1 MYLCYS
7 NHYQRGD
14 IMKFYEGPEELNN
27 VIGRYY
33 VAGDSI
39 VIFYLNHGSEVIL
52 DYTGEQEKEIRK
64 IMLKQLQE
72 RNASIDLRPYV
83 LQKNF
88 DTVVLTTLAGSYIA
102 NRIVFGT
109 MKAYL
114 TIATIC
120 GTIYLTNRILKEKAI
135 IKDVKKSN
143 LFLDMHEELQT
154 PEGAKAV
161 EELNFDKIFSKEL
174 NVNTLDNFSYGEI
187 KEVHKKLKKVK

>member
-1 MYLCYS
+1 
-7 NHYQRGD
+7 
-14 IMKFYEGPEELNN
+14 MKFYEGPEELNN

-33 VAGDSI
+33 VAGDSM
-39 VIFYLNHGSEVIL
+39 VIFYLNHGSKVIL
-52 DYTGEQEKEIRK
+52 NYTGEQEKEIRK

-72 RNASIDLRPYV
+72 RNASIELRPYV

-102 NRIVFGT
+102 NRIVFGNIET
-109 MKAYL
+109 YL
-114 TIATIC
+114 TI
-120 GTIYLTNRILKEKAI
+120 GTIFGTVYLTNRIFKKRAI
-135 IKDVKKSN
+135 INDVRKAN